1 MISKIYHISDVHIR
15 TYTRH
20 REYKEVFERVFKYI
34 KDTKDEDSIIVL
46 GGDIVHSK
54 TDLSPELVQTVTAF
68 LKGCADLLPT
78 VLILGNHDLN
88 LNNQSRLDAL
98 SPIVDALG
106 HPNLHFWDKSGVYKF
121 KGIHFSVFSVVGTME
136 DWIPADKIRSKYKIA
151 LHHGAVHQART
162 DLNYVISNDAVT
174 VDKFAGFDL
183 VLLGDIHQHQFL
195 NDTRTIAYSS
205 SLIQQNFGE
214 TLDNHGIIVWDV
226 QTKTGEFINIPNDWG
241 YYTFTFSDGVCT
253 NPLLSYP
260 KNLRVRVQ
268 YENTSRDVISS
279 FIRGLGKKCK
289 ITEIIY
295 QQKTPVNYAENK
307 KVLLQDM
314 RDVENQN
321 QLITSYLYDVL
332 GVKDD
337 AILDSIRHI
346 NRTTNSILNSNSKQL
361 RNITWKL
368 KRFEFDNMFCY
379 GEANVIDFNNF
390 NGIYGLF
397 APNASGK
404 SSIFD
409 AITFALFDKT
419 PRASKTINILNIA
432 KDTFSCLVQFEITDR
447 TYNIR
452 RVATRKRKQD
462 PLRVLVDF
470 WYTDE
475 FGNDISLNG
484 KERDETNA
492 IIREY
497 IGTYEDFVSTAFS
510 SQVST
515 ESFINRTQRERK
527 DLLYRFLDIG
537 IFDDLGRIAKDVYR
551 ELQFK
556 VKEYEK
562 VDSLRLRSESENK
575 LEILRTKLKTVY
587 EQISVCKDDLKK
599 YNDAVMERSA
609 RLHNNF
615 ADYDIQR
622 IKMQIIETSGKINT
636 LVGKVEG
643 LMSDYKSKTIEFS
656 RYSIV
661 TMEEQLKQYSTLNN
675 QLTQL
680 ERRYNELMSKKEKL
694 SNDISVR
701 YEKIS
706 HLKKH
711 QYDPNCKYCVQ
722 NPFVIDAT
730 KAEQEVETL
739 SLQLDEISVEIA
751 DVWRKLKHVEE
762 AIDTLKSVQ
771 NNLTVARGIQTE
783 LAFIE
788 EQQKT
793 LRLEANLLKERLEK
807 LKTDEQQYYRNQSL
821 IETNVELSTEILK
834 IKEEIKKLE
843 LLETKLQAEYRKLYS
858 EIQIEN
864 TNLSRYSRNIEEF
877 TELQRSYQNYDYYLQ
892 AISKDGAPYQLL
904 MQILPI
910 LQYEIN
916 QILLQLV
923 SFSVKLETT
932 EDRNIYAYIVY
943 DNDRY
948 WPVEM
953 TSGMERFVLSQAF
966 RSALSIISSL
976 PKSNFIAIDE
986 GFGVLDPENLASVY
1000 LLFEHLKEKVDFVLC
1015 VSHIDSMRDMVDNVV
1030 TIDKID
1036 GHSRVRVT

>member
-34 KDTKDEDSIIVL
+34 EDTKDEDSIIVL

-54 TDLSPELVQTVTAF
+54 TDLSPELVQTVTTF

-136 DWIPADKIRSKYKIA
+136 DWIPADKIRAKYKIA

-432 KDTFSCLVQFEITDR
+432 KDTFSCLVQFEIADR

-484 KERDETNA
+484 KERDETNV

-537 IFDDLGRIAKDVYR
+537 IFDDLGRIAKDVYK

-622 IKMQIIETSGKINT
+622 IKMQITETSGKINT

-661 TMEEQLKQYSTLNN
+661 TMEEQLKQYSTLNK

-694 SNDISVR
+694 SNDISIR

-739 SLQLDEISVEIA
+739 SLQLDEISVEIT

-843 LLETKLQAEYRKLYS
+843 FLETKLQAEYRKLYS